1 MTLAAYLA
9 LHLLAGW
16 LAGKAYASLMRA
28 RARGK
33 FTPLNWVVFVASMA
47 VAMIFARFVIG
58 GARRMSDVPDL
69 AVGLSAVVMLA
80 VFVWASGM
88 LRSDSSR

>member
-1 MTLAAYLA
+1 MTLVAYFSV
-9 LHLLAGW
+9 HLLAGW

-33 FTPLNWVVFVASMA
+33 FRPRDWGIFVASLS
-47 VAMIFARFVIG
+47 VAMLFARFVIG
-58 GARRMSDVPDL
+58 GAKRMPEIPEL

-80 VFVWASGM
+80 VFVWASGL
-88 LRSDSSR
+88 LRGDRSG